1 MIRAQARAAL
11 LFPLLLVAL
20 VGLEFL
26 ASGAVGLY
34 HQYRIVVAMAPGER
48 RSDAQLAASRG
59 EP

>member
-34 HQYRIVVAMAPGER
+34 HQYRIVSQWPQVSAEVT
-48 RSDAQLAASRG
+48 RS
-59 EP
+59 